1 MQSRL
6 HPRLVLPH
14 EPIFQCERTVPSF
27 PLADIVLMNGR
38 IFSGLADPVAEAL
51 AIWAGRVMAV
61 GSASDIQPLIGTSTK
76 VIDLAGRLA
85 TPGLCD
91 SHMHLLPSGI
101 IMGHVD
107 IRTASAPTL
116 ATLLEKVRQQ
126 ADRTPPGQWIQGRGY
141 DQFSLDVG
149 RHPLREELDAV
160 APRHPVALVRAC
172 GHVTI
177 CNSMALALAGID
189 EGTPVPQGGAI
200 EQRDGRLTGLL
211 AETGRDRLK
220 AVLPEPTDDE
230 LVQAIE
236 AAGQACLSYG
246 ITSVMDAGVGMR
258 AGYREVAAYRTAQ
271 RLRAASGAHDA
282 CLLGGPG
289 GIVEQA
295 HRDGVITGAGD
306 SMLRVGPVKIFT
318 DGSAGGRTAA
328 MTEPYL
334 GAPDNRGLL
343 LLQDTEM
350 NDLVQD
356 YHAKGYQLAVHA
368 IGDAAIE
375 QTLNAF
381 ERALDVMPDPDRRHR
396 IEHAGFA
403 RADQNAR
410 MRQLG
415 VQPVPQP
422 VFIYDF
428 GDLYVSVVGEERAKP
443 SYPLRTWIEQG
454 FKPAAGSDAPVCD
467 INPFPNFFSM
477 LTRKTS
483 QGTVMCEREAVSI
496 TQAIAA
502 FTEFGAFVNKAEHEW
517 GRLVPG
523 LAADVAVFSRDL
535 LAATPE
541 EVLND
546 TRCDLTILGGKIVFD
561 RFGEVV

>member
-1 MQSRL
+1 M
-6 HPRLVLPH
+6 PILPK
-14 EPIFQCERTVPSF
+14 
-27 PLADIVLMNGR
+27 ADIVLTNGR
-38 IFSGLADPVAEAL
+38 VFLGYSEPVTEAIALWRGQVLA
-51 AIWAGRVMAV
+51 AGT
-61 GSASDIQPLIGTSTK
+61 SADMEPLIGPATR
-76 VIDLAGRLA
+76 VIDLRGRLA

-91 SHMHLLPSGI
+91 SHMHLLPYGV

-107 IRTASAPTL
+107 VRASSAPTL
-116 ATLLEKVRQQ
+116 ASLLDKVRQR
-126 ADRTPPGQWIQGRGY
+126 AAVTPPGQWIQGRGY
-141 DQFSLDVG
+141 DQFALDVG
-149 RHPLREELDAV
+149 RHPLREELDAA
-160 APRHPVALVRAC
+160 APDHPVAIVRAC

-177 CNSMALALAGID
+177 CNSKALERAGID
-189 EGTPVPQGGAI
+189 ETTPVPQGGAI

-220 AVLPEPTDDE
+220 AVLPEPTDQE
-230 LVQAIE
+230 LVQAIDD
-236 AAGQACLSYG
+236 AGRACLSYG

-271 RLRAASGAHDA
+271 RLGRLPVRTTQ

-295 HRDGVITGAGD
+295 YADGVVTGVGD
-306 SMLRVGPVKIFT
+306 AMLRVGPVKIFT

-328 MTEPYL
+328 MSEPYV
-334 GAPDNRGLL
+334 GEPRTTGLML
-343 LLQDTEM
+343 LRDDEM
-350 NDLVQD
+350 NDLVRD
-356 YHAKGYQLAVHA
+356 YHARGYQLAVHA

-381 ERALDVMPDPDRRHR
+381 ELALEAMPDPDRRHR
-396 IEHAGFA
+396 IEHAGYA

-410 MRQLG
+410 MKRLG

-428 GDLYVSVVGEERAKP
+428 GDLYVSVVGETRAKP
-443 SYPLRTWIEQG
+443 SYPLRTWIDMG

-467 INPFPNFFSM
+467 IDPFPNFFSM

-483 QGTVMCEREAVSI
+483 HGTVMDAREAVSI
-496 TQAIAA
+496 EQAIMA
-502 FTEFGAFVNKAEHEW
+502 FTEFGAYVNKAEHEW

-535 LAATPE
+535 LTASPE
-541 EVLND
+541 EILTD
-546 TRCDLTILGGKIVFD
+546 TRCDLTIRGGAVVFD
-561 RFGEVV
+561 RHGETGASSSPS

>member
-1 MQSRL
+1 M
-6 HPRLVLPH
+6 PVLPK
-14 EPIFQCERTVPSF
+14 
-27 PLADIVLMNGR
+27 ADIVLTNGR
-38 IFSGLADPVAEAL
+38 VFCGLNEGVTEAVAL
-51 AIWAGRVMAV
+51 WAGRVLAT
-61 GSASDIQPLIGTSTK
+61 GSAADMEPLTGPSTR

-91 SHMHLLPSGI
+91 SHMHLLPYGV

-107 IRTASAPTL
+107 VRSASAPTL
-116 ATLLEKVRQQ
+116 AALLERVRER
-126 ADRTPPGQWIQGRGY
+126 ASVTPPGQWIQGRGY
-141 DQFSLDVG
+141 DQFALDVG
-149 RHPLREELDAV
+149 RHPLREELDAA
-160 APRHPVALVRAC
+160 APDHPVAVVRAC

-177 CNSMALALAGID
+177 CNSRALALAGID
-189 EGTPVPQGGAI
+189 EATPVPQGGAI

-220 AVLPEPTDDE
+220 AVLPEPTDQE
-230 LVQAIE
+230 LVQAIDD
-236 AAGQACLSYG
+236 AGRACLSYG

-271 RLRAASGAHDA
+271 RLGRLPVRTTQ

-295 HRDGVITGAGD
+295 YADGMVTGAGD
-306 SMLRVGPVKIFT
+306 AMLRVGPVKIFT

-334 GAPDNRGLL
+334 GEPETRGLML
-343 LLQDTEM
+343 LHDNEM
-350 NDLVQD
+350 NDLVHD
-356 YHAKGYQLAVHA
+356 YHAKGYQLAIHA

-381 ERALDVMPDPDRRHR
+381 ERALEAMPDPDRRHR
-396 IEHAGFA
+396 IEHAGYA

-410 MRQLG
+410 MKRLG

-428 GDLYVSVVGEERAKP
+428 GDLYISVVGEGRAKP
-443 SYPLRTWIEQG
+443 SYPLRTWIDLG

-467 INPFPNFFSM
+467 INPFPNFFTM
-477 LTRKTS
+477 LTRRTS
-483 QGTVMCEREAVSI
+483 HGTVMSEGETVSI
-496 TQAIAA
+496 AQAIAA
-502 FTEFGAFVNKAEHEW
+502 FTEFGAYVNRAEHEG

-523 LAADVAVFSRDL
+523 LVADVAVFSRDL
-535 LAATPE
+535 LSASPE
-541 EVLND
+541 EILHD
-546 TRCDLTILGGKIVFD
+546 TRCDLAIRG
-561 RFGEVV
+561 GEVVFGRSGEAV

>member
-1 MQSRL
+1 M
-6 HPRLVLPH
+6 PILPK
-14 EPIFQCERTVPSF
+14 
-27 PLADIVLMNGR
+27 ADIVLTNGR
-38 IFSGLADPVAEAL
+38 VFLGFSEQVTEAIAL
-51 AIWAGRVMAV
+51 WAGQVLAA
-61 GSASDIQPLIGTSTK
+61 GTSADMEPLIGPATR
-76 VIDLAGRLA
+76 VIDLRGRLA

-91 SHMHLLPSGI
+91 SHMHLLPYGV

-107 IRTASAPTL
+107 VRASSAPTL
-116 ATLLEKVRQQ
+116 ASLLEKVRQR
-126 ADRTPPGQWIQGRGY
+126 ASVTPPGHWIQGRGY
-141 DQFSLDVG
+141 DQFELDVG
-149 RHPLREELDAV
+149 RHPLREELDEV
-160 APRHPVALVRAC
+160 APEHPVAIVRAC

-177 CNSMALALAGID
+177 CNSKALELAGID
-189 EGTPVPQGGAI
+189 ETTPVPQGGAI

-220 AVLPEPTDDE
+220 AVLPEPTDQE
-230 LVQAIE
+230 LVQAIDD
-236 AAGQACLSYG
+236 AGRACLSYG

-271 RLRAASGAHDA
+271 RLGRLPVRTTQ

-295 HRDGVITGAGD
+295 YADGVVTGVGD

-328 MTEPYL
+328 MSEPYVGEPRTTGL
-334 GAPDNRGLL
+334 MLLHDN
-343 LLQDTEM
+343 EM
-350 NDLVQD
+350 NDLVHD
-356 YHAKGYQLAVHA
+356 CHAKGYQLAVHA

-381 ERALDVMPDPDRRHR
+381 ELALEAMPDPDRRHR
-396 IEHAGFA
+396 IEHAGYA
-403 RADQNAR
+403 RADQNDR
-410 MRQLG
+410 MKRLG

-428 GDLYVSVVGEERAKP
+428 GDLYVSVVGEKRAKP
-443 SYPLRTWIEQG
+443 SYPLRTWIDLG

-483 QGTVMCEREAVSI
+483 HGTVMDERETVSI
-496 TQAIAA
+496 EQAIMA
-502 FTEFGAFVNKAEHEW
+502 FTEFGAYVNKAEHEW

-523 LAADVAVFSRDL
+523 FAADIAVFSRDML
-535 LAATPE
+535 TASPE
-541 EVLND
+541 DILHD
-546 TRCDLTILGGKIVFD
+546 TRCDLTIRGGEVVFD
-561 RFGEVV
+561 RHGETTR

>member
-1 MQSRL
+1 M
-6 HPRLVLPH
+6 PILPK
-14 EPIFQCERTVPSF
+14 
-27 PLADIVLMNGR
+27 ADIVLTNGR
-38 IFSGLADPVAEAL
+38 VFCGFSEHVTEAIALWSGQVLAA
-51 AIWAGRVMAV
+51 
-61 GSASDIQPLIGTSTK
+61 GSASEMEPLIGPSTR

-91 SHMHLLPSGI
+91 SHMHLLPYGV

-107 IRTASAPTL
+107 VRPASAPTL
-116 ATLLEKVRQQ
+116 DALLEKVRQR
-126 ADRTPPGQWIQGRGY
+126 ASATPPGQWIQGRGY
-141 DQFSLDVG
+141 DQFELDVR

-160 APRHPVALVRAC
+160 APHHPVAIVRAC

-177 CNSMALALAGID
+177 CNSMALRLAGID
-189 EGTPVPQGGAI
+189 ESTPVPQGGAI

-220 AVLPEPTDDE
+220 AVLPEPTDEE
-230 LVQAIE
+230 LVQAIDD
-236 AAGQACLSYG
+236 AGRACLSYG

-271 RLRAASGAHDA
+271 RLRRLPVRTTQ

-295 HRDGVITGAGD
+295 YADGVVTGVGD

-328 MTEPYL
+328 MTKPYVGEPETTGL
-334 GAPDNRGLL
+334 MLLHDN
-343 LLQDTEM
+343 EM
-350 NDLVQD
+350 NDLVHD
-356 YHAKGYQLAVHA
+356 YHARGYQLAVHA

-381 ERALDVMPDPDRRHR
+381 ELALEAMPDPDRRHR
-396 IEHAGFA
+396 IEHAGYA

-410 MRQLG
+410 MKHLG

-443 SYPLRTWIEQG
+443 SYPLRTWIDLG

-467 INPFPNFFSM
+467 INPFPNFYAM

-483 QGTVMCEREAVSI
+483 HGTVMDEREVVSI
-496 TQAIAA
+496 EQAITA
-502 FTEFGAFVNKAEHEW
+502 FTEFGAYVNKAEHEW

-523 LAADVAVFSRDL
+523 LAGDVAVFSRDL
-535 LAATPE
+535 LTASPE
-541 EVLND
+541 EILHD
-546 TRCDLTILGGKIVFD
+546 TRCDLTIRGGEVVFD
-561 RFGEVV
+561 RHGETAR

>member
-1 MQSRL
+1 M
-6 HPRLVLPH
+6 PFLPK
-14 EPIFQCERTVPSF
+14 
-27 PLADIVLMNGR
+27 ADIVLTNGR
-38 IFSGLADPVAEAL
+38 VFRGLSEGVTEAI
-51 AIWAGRVMAV
+51 AVWAGHVLAAGSSADMEPLV
-61 GSASDIQPLIGTSTK
+61 GPSTR

-85 TPGLCD
+85 TAGLCD
-91 SHMHLLPSGI
+91 SHMHLLPYGVN
-101 IMGHVD
+101 MGHVD
-107 IRTASAPTL
+107 LRPASAPTL
-116 ATLLEKVRQQ
+116 AALLERIKERAAV
-126 ADRTPPGQWIQGRGY
+126 TPPGQWVQARGY
-141 DQFSLDVG
+141 DQFALDVG

-160 APRHPVALVRAC
+160 APEHPVAVVRAC

-177 CNSMALALAGID
+177 CNSRALALAGID
-189 EGTPVPQGGAI
+189 ETTPVPQGGAI
-200 EQRDGRLTGLL
+200 ERRNGRLTGLV

-220 AVLPEPTDDE
+220 AVLPEPTDQE
-230 LVQAIE
+230 LVQAIDD
-236 AAGQACLSYG
+236 AGRACLSYG

-258 AGYREVAAYRTAQ
+258 AGYREVAAYRTAE
-271 RLRAASGAHDA
+271 RLGRLPVRTTQ

-295 HRDGVITGAGD
+295 YADGVVTGAGD

-334 GAPDNRGLL
+334 GAPETKGLL
-343 LLQDTEM
+343 LLRDNEM

-368 IGDAAIE
+368 IGDAAID
-375 QTLNAF
+375 QTLNAY
-381 ERALDVMPDPDRRHR
+381 ERALNAMPDPDRRHR
-396 IEHAGFA
+396 IEHAGYA

-410 MRQLG
+410 MARLG

-428 GDLYVSVVGEERAKP
+428 GDLYTSVLGEKRAHP
-443 SYPLRTWIEQG
+443 SYPLKTWIDLG

-467 INPFPNFFSM
+467 INPFPNFFTM

-483 QGTVMCEREAVSI
+483 QGTVMSERERVSI
-496 TQAIAA
+496 AEAIAA
-502 FTEFGAFVNKAEHEW
+502 FTEFGAYVNKAEQEW

-523 LAADVAVFSRDL
+523 LAADIAVFSRDL
-535 LAATPE
+535 LSASPE
-541 EVLND
+541 EILHD
-546 TRCDLTILGGKIVFD
+546 TRCDLTIRGGEVVFD
-561 RFGEVV
+561 RVGEVR

>member
-1 MQSRL
+1 MS
-6 HPRLVLPH
+6 VLPK
-14 EPIFQCERTVPSF
+14 
-27 PLADIVLMNGR
+27 ADIVLTNGYV
-38 IFSGLADPVAEAL
+38 FCGLSEGIKEAVAL
-51 AIWAGRVMAV
+51 WAGCVLAT
-61 GSASDIQPLIGTSTK
+61 GSAADIEPLIGPSTR

-91 SHMHLLPSGI
+91 SHMHLLPYGV

-107 IRTASAPTL
+107 VRPASAPTL
-116 ATLLEKVRQQ
+116 AALLERVRER
-126 ADRTPPGQWIQGRGY
+126 ASVTPPGQWIQGRGY
-141 DQFSLDVG
+141 DQFALSAG
-149 RHPLREELDAV
+149 RHPLREELDAA
-160 APRHPVALVRAC
+160 APDHPVAIVRAC

-177 CNSMALALAGID
+177 CNSLALKLAGID
-189 EGTPVPQGGAI
+189 ESTPVPQGGAI
-200 EQRDGRLTGLL
+200 EQRNGRLTGLL

-220 AVLPEPTDDE
+220 AVIPEPTNEE
-230 LVQAIE
+230 LVQAIDD
-236 AAGQACLSYG
+236 AGRACLSYG

-258 AGYREVAAYRTAQ
+258 AGYREVAAYRAAQ
-271 RLRAASGAHDA
+271 RLGRLPVRTTQ

-295 HRDGVITGAGD
+295 YADGVVTGAGD

-334 GAPDNRGLL
+334 GEPETKGLML
-343 LLQDTEM
+343 LHNNEM
-350 NDLVQD
+350 NDLVHD

-381 ERALDVMPDPDRRHR
+381 ELALEAMPDPGRRHR
-396 IEHAGFA
+396 IEHAGYA
-403 RADQNAR
+403 RPDQNAR
-410 MRQLG
+410 MRRLG
-415 VQPVPQP
+415 VEPVPQP

-428 GDLYVSVVGEERAKP
+428 GDLYISVVGEKRAKP
-443 SYPLRTWIEQG
+443 SYPLRTWIDLG

-467 INPFPNFFSM
+467 IDPFPNFYSM

-483 QGTVMCEREAVSI
+483 HGTVMSEGETVSI
-496 TQAIAA
+496 AQAIAA
-502 FTEFGAFVNKAEHEW
+502 FTEFGAYVNKAENEW

-523 LAADVAVFSRDL
+523 LAADVAVLSRNL
-535 LAATPE
+535 LTASPE
-541 EVLND
+541 EILHD
-546 TRCDLTILGGKIVFD
+546 TRCDLTIRG
-561 RFGEVV
+561 GEVVFERAGEAA

>member
-1 MQSRL
+1 M
-6 HPRLVLPH
+6 PILPK
-14 EPIFQCERTVPSF
+14 
-27 PLADIVLMNGR
+27 ADIVLTNGR
-38 IFSGLADPVAEAL
+38 VFCGFSEHVTEAIALWSGQVLAA
-51 AIWAGRVMAV
+51 
-61 GSASDIQPLIGTSTK
+61 GSASEMEPLIGPSTR

-91 SHMHLLPSGI
+91 SHMHLLPYGV

-107 IRTASAPTL
+107 VRPASAPTL
-116 ATLLEKVRQQ
+116 DALLEKVRQR
-126 ADRTPPGQWIQGRGY
+126 ASATPPGQWVQGRGY
-141 DQFSLDVG
+141 DQFELDVG

-160 APRHPVALVRAC
+160 APHHPVAIVRAC

-177 CNSMALALAGID
+177 CNSMALRLAGID
-189 EGTPVPQGGAI
+189 ESTPVPQGGAI

-220 AVLPEPTDDE
+220 AVLPEPTDEE
-230 LVQAIE
+230 LVQAIDD
-236 AAGQACLSYG
+236 AGRACLSYG

-271 RLRAASGAHDA
+271 RLRRLPVRTTQ

-295 HRDGVITGAGD
+295 YADGVVTGVGD

-328 MTEPYL
+328 MTKPYVGEPETTGL
-334 GAPDNRGLL
+334 MLLHDN
-343 LLQDTEM
+343 EM
-350 NDLVQD
+350 NDLVHD
-356 YHAKGYQLAVHA
+356 YHARGYQLAVHA

-381 ERALDVMPDPDRRHR
+381 ELALEAMPDPDRRHR
-396 IEHAGFA
+396 IEHAGYA

-410 MRQLG
+410 MKRLG

-443 SYPLRTWIEQG
+443 SYPLRTWIDLG

-467 INPFPNFFSM
+467 INPFPNFYAM

-483 QGTVMCEREAVSI
+483 HGTVMDEQEVVSI
-496 TQAIAA
+496 EQAITA
-502 FTEFGAFVNKAEHEW
+502 FTEFGAYVNKAEHEW

-523 LAADVAVFSRDL
+523 LAGDVAVFSRDL
-535 LAATPE
+535 LTASPE
-541 EVLND
+541 EILHD
-546 TRCDLTILGGKIVFD
+546 TRCDLTIRGGEVVFD
-561 RFGEVV
+561 RHGETAR